1 MRPGP
6 RTWGRD
12 GVARWK
18 QNWLR
23 CELSTLQFPSICLQ
37 LGRAKTSM
45 DQRAPTPWSDT
56 ARAVHKLTQPERS
69 GQYNPDVRHRS
80 QTLCPRRSSTKKR
93 QRALENIGGSWRSW
107 VASSTLWACLMHPKI
122 HLNVRATPPLL
133 RRLDAP
139 MVAAKTA
146 GLSLSL
152 YLFLS
157 LCVCYGFSVGARC
170 AQTCVGRTGWK
181 TDHSHLGIFLP
192 THHGPKNPILCHW
205 VFLQMYR
212 TFIGARTS
220 YSLKQLVEKTETHTH
235 PYKYDIFL
243 YTYSK
248 AAWTP
253 QSLKCFET
261 LL

>member
-12 GVARWK
+12 GVAHWK

-37 LGRAKTSM
+37 LGHAKTSM

-152 YLFLS
+152 SIFFS
-157 LCVCYGFSVGARC
+157 PCVCVM
-170 AQTCVGRTGWK
+170 
-181 TDHSHLGIFLP
+181 
-192 THHGPKNPILCHW
+192 
-205 VFLQMYR
+205 VFLWALGVPKHALAELVGKLITATWGSFCQHITDPR
-212 TFIGARTS
+212 TQSCVIGCSFRCTGP
-220 YSLKQLVEKTETHTH
+220 SLAPAPLT
-235 PYKYDIFL
+235 
-243 YTYSK
+243 
-248 AAWTP
+248 A
-253 QSLKCFET
+253 
-261 LL
+261 